1 MKLLVSCN
9 YAFHCLHPSEHG
21 HNTTRIKCQNIPSK
35 SVVREMSMKS
45 IMENESSRWVLSAHP
60 VYGSSFLCNSLLH
73 CNVQKK
79 LLDFR
84 QNRNKTKPWVNLSS
98 SSGWNTHMYM
108 YMIKTINYLFSWS
121 FTSTTNIYTIHMYKN
136 LIKMIEHY
144 RKAER

>member
-60 VYGSSFLCNSLLH
+60 VYGSSFLCNSLLQ
-73 CNVQKK
+73 CPKK